1 MPHKTHIYAYILDI
15 CSKEITPRC
24 TIYCMYIQQI
34 HIVHFENFMNPG
46 MYISE
51 IYLLKTCDPI
61 TCALRYRYIWAE
73 EPLRL
78 DKTRAEKGEFMPHI
92 SDMYIPES
100 LMSHKT
106 HRYEY
111 IIDMYAQNSAKC
123 TVFCIYIQ
131 IYVYIYIYIAH
142 FGNFKKEFMYII

>member
-1 MPHKTHIYAYILDI
+1 
-15 CSKEITPRC
+15 
-24 TIYCMYIQQI
+24 MYIQQI

-100 LMSHKT
+100 LMSHKIRSVSDFRFQVGLA
-106 HRYEY
+106 HEK
-111 IIDMYAQNSAKC
+111 SAKK
-123 TVFCIYIQ
+123 TYD
-131 IYVYIYIYIAH
+131 
-142 FGNFKKEFMYII
+142 